1 VTEEANAT
9 VKVFDWSPNG
19 SMLAQVKRGAPAS
32 LTWKTTDRP
41 RTVDEKNNA
50 KFYSLLS
57 YVRCYVKPQENLK
70 KKNNTIRQL
79 YLGCKTILHRLVP
92 ELVKTFSLNNI
103 TVRNSVSRE

>member
-41 RTVDEKNNA
+41 RTVDEKNNS
-50 KFYSLLS
+50 KFYCHTCQACSQVLRFGGIGFCF
-57 YVRCYVKPQENLK
+57 YVMFKTNFSVHSRIYD
-70 KKNNTIRQL
+70 NT
-79 YLGCKTILHRLVP
+79 K
-92 ELVKTFSLNNI
+92 
-103 TVRNSVSRE
+103 